1 MRGGGENSSETRL
14 VQFAAIPSQLGVTL
28 LHNVIDVFESV
39 HCSALNFMLI
49 RPCIFTAQLEG
60 GPCLV

>member
-1 MRGGGENSSETRL
+1 MNVLSNLSQPSLIL
-14 VQFAAIPSQLGVTL
+14 VLQ
-28 LHNVIDVFESV
+28 NVIDVFESV

-49 RPCIFTAQLEG
+49 RSSIFTAQLEG

>member
-1 MRGGGENSSETRL
+1 MKFLAGGENSSKTWNVFSLLQPSLIL
-14 VQFAAIPSQLGVTL
+14 VLQ
-28 LHNVIDVFESV
+28 NVIDVFESV

-49 RPCIFTAQLEG
+49 RPFIFTAQREG